1 MPSPK
6 VSEVIV
12 EPYNA
17 TLAMHQLIENADE
30 VVCLDNEAL
39 YDICFK
45 SLKLKTPTYADL
57 NHLIAAT
64 MSGVTASLRFPGQL
78 NADLRKIATNLA
90 PADPYGVAT
99 TLHRYGDSMWP
110 RGCKSE
116 RDK

>member
-64 MSGVTASLRFPGQL
+64 MSGGVESSKALTHDSSMPISGKLRP
-78 NADLRKIATNLA
+78 T
-90 PADPYGVAT
+90 
-99 TLHRYGDSMWP
+99 
-110 RGCKSE
+110 
-116 RDK
+116 